1 MRKNLPILG
10 GVLAM
15 LLFASF
21 AQPASA
27 STEVLIDG
35 STANGR
41 CTTSYPGAPSGPD
54 QLSPCQWDMAVINTG
69 PAAWANAT
77 GKGVKVGV
85 IDGGIDFTH
94 PDLAGGINT
103 ALSCSFINSSTPT
116 ADPREVANGDCSN
129 KAAVQDLQGHG
140 THVATTI
147 AGRVNGIGIVGVAP
161 EATIV
166 GLKACTIAGFCFA
179 DSVAAALRYAGD
191 QRLDVVNL
199 SLFADPYLYY
209 CSNEAGQRAIWQDLK
224 SAARYAQQRGV
235 VIVAAAGNEGQDLGH
250 PVEDDISP
258 DWPPNTEEVRTVRN
272 NCRVAPAEIPGV
284 VTVSALGVSTLAS
297 YSNVGGPVDVAAPGG
312 DAGQTPTSVFGRGRI
327 LAGWSSTDDSGQWQT
342 LINGNRAVVSGGG
355 RYVWISGTSMASPH
369 VAGVAALIRSAHKGM
384 PQGAVAALIRS
395 SATPMSCP
403 ASWPANDQR
412 QCTGG
417 SGQTS
422 FFGAGIVNAAAAAAR

>member
-54 QLSPCQWDMAVINTG
+54 QLSPCQWDMAVINAG

-147 AGRVNGIGIVGVAP
+147 AGRVNGIGIVWRP
-161 EATIV
+161 
-166 GLKACTIAGFCFA
+166 
-179 DSVAAALRYAGD
+179 R
-191 QRLDVVNL
+191 
-199 SLFADPYLYY
+199 P
-209 CSNEAGQRAIWQDLK
+209 
-224 SAARYAQQRGV
+224 
-235 VIVAAAGNEGQDLGH
+235 
-250 PVEDDISP
+250 
-258 DWPPNTEEVRTVRN
+258 
-272 NCRVAPAEIPGV
+272 
-284 VTVSALGVSTLAS
+284 
-297 YSNVGGPVDVAAPGG
+297 
-312 DAGQTPTSVFGRGRI
+312 
-327 LAGWSSTDDSGQWQT
+327 
-342 LINGNRAVVSGGG
+342 
-355 RYVWISGTSMASPH
+355 
-369 VAGVAALIRSAHKGM
+369 
-384 PQGAVAALIRS
+384 RS
-395 SATPMSCP
+395 SA
-403 ASWPANDQR
+403 
-412 QCTGG
+412 
-417 SGQTS
+417 
-422 FFGAGIVNAAAAAAR
+422 